1 MTGKDKAIRSAASVH
16 EVSGAMDAKQ
26 VQNMIEKACGA
37 KSTVVDASSEC
48 LFLTKRDD
56 MLSVELTVWNSW
68 VLSVVVWGW
77 ASRCHRELSHAF
89 SGFRPDTA
97 AF

>member
-48 LFLTKRDD
+48 L
-56 MLSVELTVWNSW
+56 S
-68 VLSVVVWGW
+68 
-77 ASRCHRELSHAF
+77 
-89 SGFRPDTA
+89 
-97 AF
+97 